1 MFTGIVETKGRVASA
16 GEGAL
21 HISAPGLDDLALGGS
36 VSVNGACL
44 SVTGFIEDG
53 FTVDLVQETLRRTN
67 LGRLVP
73 GSWVNLERPVFANG
87 RLDGHIVQGHVDGTA
102 SVVGITEEGNS
113 KLIEMKLPPRLA
125 RYMVEKGFVA
135 VDGVSLTIVDCG
147 QNWLSVSIIP
157 ITSTVTTL
165 GDLAIGDDV
174 NIEIDILAKY
184 VERLAASTS

>member
-1 MFTGIVETKGRVASA
+1 M
-16 GEGAL
+16 
-21 HISAPGLDDLALGGS
+21 
-36 VSVNGACL
+36 
-44 SVTGFIEDG
+44 
-53 FTVDLVQETLRRTN
+53 
-67 LGRLVP
+67 
-73 GSWVNLERPVFANG
+73 
-87 RLDGHIVQGHVDGTA
+87 QGHVDGTA

-147 QNWLSVSIIP
+147 QNWLSVSIVP

-165 GDLAIGDDV
+165 GDLEIGDDV